1 MSSATRKEST
11 VGETV
16 NLMSADAQRFMDM
29 ANFVHQLW
37 SSPLQIILSIV
48 FLWGELGP
56 SVLACLAV
64 MVLLIPINGFLVNK
78 SKHIQV
84 SGGRKVLPVVVLPAP
99 LAFLVMLQ
107 IFPRLGSSS
116 DLGWGGHP
124 DSEDVFLGPG
134 AIPSLP

>member
-1 MSSATRKEST
+1 
-11 VGETV
+11 
-16 NLMSADAQRFMDM
+16 
-29 ANFVHQLW
+29 
-37 SSPLQIILSIV
+37 
-48 FLWGELGP
+48 
-56 SVLACLAV
+56 

-134 AIPSLP
+134 AIPSLL

>member
-56 SVLACLAV
+56 SVLAGLV
-64 MVLLIPINGFLVNK
+64 IMVLLIPINAFLVAK
-78 SKHIQV
+78 SKTIQV
-84 SGGRKVLPVVVLPAP
+84 SDGCKVLPGLP
-99 LAFLVMLQ
+99 LL
-107 IFPRLGSSS
+107 RLTVSLLLPSLIS
-116 DLGWGGHP
+116 TL
-124 DSEDVFLGPG
+124 
-134 AIPSLP
+134 PSLPCFAVDLSQPRKFI

>member
-37 SSPLQIILSIV
+37 SSPLQIILSTV

-56 SVLACLAV
+56 SVLAGIAV
-64 MVLLIPINGFLVNK
+64 MVLLIPINGFLVTK
-78 SKHIQV
+78 AKAIQV
-84 SGGRKVLPVVVLPAP
+84 SGGCKILPGPPLLFPTVAP
-99 LAFLVMLQ
+99 LTR
-107 IFPRLGSSS
+107 FPHSPTLPCYAA
-116 DLGWGGHP
+116 DLSQP
-124 DSEDVFLGPG
+124 RKF
-134 AIPSLP
+134 I